1 MPIVFTLSV
10 NFFMFL
16 VMTRAKALT
25 CALATTVNL
34 TRFAELSEEFACALA
49 ATVNFRMLH
58 AP

>member
-1 MPIVFTLSV
+1 
-10 NFFMFL
+10 MFL
-16 VMTRAKALT
+16 VMTRAKALA